1 MNLALTM
8 AVLRPGENV
17 SPDMSSYESM
27 VAHWRGTGNPPTLQ
41 QCEAAWVTINANLYS
56 EKRVAEYPK
65 ISELADALS
74 KIHGGGNQSIID
86 AGQAQLEE
94 YSAACMAVKVK
105 YPKPA

>member
-1 MNLALTM
+1 VNLVIALNK
-8 AVLRPGENV
+8 LRPGENV
-17 SPDMSSYESM
+17 SPDMSDYDAM
-27 VAHWRGTGNPPTLQ
+27 VTNWRGSGQPPSFQECVDAYNTAY
-41 QCEAAWVTINANLYS
+41 AAMYR